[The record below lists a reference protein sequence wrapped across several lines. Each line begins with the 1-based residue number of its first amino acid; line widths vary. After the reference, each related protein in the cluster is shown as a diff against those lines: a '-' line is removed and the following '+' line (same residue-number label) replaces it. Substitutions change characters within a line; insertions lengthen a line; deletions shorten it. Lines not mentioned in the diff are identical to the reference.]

1 MVKRRIGAH
10 VSAAGGV
17 DKAIDRAVAIGCNSA
32 QIFSGSPR
40 VWKRS
45 EIDDAV
51 IQKMVSKR
59 KEYDVE
65 PIFTHSLYLVN
76 LASEKPDLLRK
87 SFEALQ
93 YDLEFDARI
102 AGAGIIVHLGS
113 HLGKGW
119 EAVREQVAA
128 KIDDLLAH
136 TSDESTFLIE
146 NSAGQKGKLCSDLSE
161 IRWLLDQLRSKRV
174 GWCFDTCHGHAAG
187 YALGTEQLAHSQEGR
202 GLAVDAIS
210 QFNLWDDLKCIHVN
224 DSKDPYNSGRDRHE
238 NIGFG
243 QIPEADLREFLNC
256 EKLIEVPLATE
267 VPGMEGNGPDAENVA
282 KIKELCG
289 ASTP

>member
-1 MVKRRIGAH
+1 MTKRRIGAH

-45 EIDDAV
+45 DIDDSV
-51 IQKMVSKR
+51 IEKMVSKR
-59 KEYDVE
+59 KENDVE

-76 LASEKPDLLRK
+76 LASDKLELLRK
-87 SFEALQ
+87 SFDALR

-102 AGAGIIVHLGS
+102 AGEGIIVHLGS

-119 EAVREQVAA
+119 DFVKDQVAT
-128 KIDDLLAH
+128 KIDELLKH
-136 TSDESTFLIE
+136 TSAESTFLIE

-161 IRWLLDQLRSKRV
+161 IRWLFDQLRSKRV

-187 YALGTEQLAHSQEGR
+187 YALGNEQLAQSNEGR
-202 GLAVDAIS
+202 GLVVDAIS
-210 QFNLWDDLKCIHVN
+210 DLNLWDGLKCIHVN

-243 QIPEADLREFLNC
+243 QIPVADLQQFLQYQ
-256 EKLIEVPLATE
+256 KLITIPLATE
-267 VPGMEGNGPDAENVA
+267 VPGMDGNGPDAENVA

-289 ASTP
+289 AFTS